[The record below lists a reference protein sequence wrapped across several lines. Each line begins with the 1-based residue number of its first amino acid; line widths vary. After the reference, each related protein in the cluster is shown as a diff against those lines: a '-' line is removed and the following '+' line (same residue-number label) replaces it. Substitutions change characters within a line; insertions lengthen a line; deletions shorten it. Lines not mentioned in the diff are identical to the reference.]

1 MTARSRII
9 QRVKE
14 VCSTAQSLFG
24 VNLSIIQIVIRNC
37 GKAAGKAS
45 CLRYGSRVT
54 DLKLILNSQLVND
67 DDASKLIE
75 EVIPHEIAHLV
86 CFVRPEL
93 GKNHNRGW
101 SHVCIQLGGSGE
113 CCHRYDLNKARR
125 TRKAVYD
132 INGHVMDIGLT
143 IHKRIQSGRSYSYA
157 CQHSGRRVRISPD
170 HFTGKVKLV

>member
-1 MTARSRII
+1 MTARTRII

-24 VNLSIIQIVIRNC
+24 VNLSNIQIVIRNC

-45 CLRYGSRVT
+45 CLRYGSHVT
-54 DLKLILNSQLVND
+54 DLTLILNSQLVND
-67 DDASKLIE
+67 QDASKLME

-101 SHVCIQLGGSGE
+101 SRVCIQLGGSGAR
-113 CCHRYDLNKARR
+113 CHRYDLAKARR

-132 INGHVMDIGLT
+132 INGFIMDVGLT
-143 IHKRIQSGRSYSYA
+143 VHRKIQAGASYSYA